1 MNVRLEDVEEIRFT
15 VVQGES
21 TGSRVTFSPE
31 PRAVRIGRAVD
42 NDIVVN
48 DPTVSRSHARV
59 DIGGD
64 SARIEDLG
72 SAGGVEKMGFRIGA
86 GPEPLVSGDEFKIGG
101 TILRFEL
108 LLKKSAAR
116 RAGKPD
122 EGPKAKKVPL
132 PAPKDLFAAAT
143 KLFERFGLRTP

>member
-21 TGSRVTFSPE
+21 TGSRVTFPPG
-31 PRAVRIGRAVD
+31 PRAVRIGRAVN

-48 DPTVSRSHARV
+48 DPTVSRAHVRV
-59 DIGGD
+59 DIAADG
-64 SARIEDLG
+64 ARIQDLG

-101 TILRFEL
+101 TILRYEL

-116 RAGKPD
+116 RSAKA
-122 EGPKAKKVPL
+122 EAEAKAKKKFSL
-132 PAPKDLFAAAT
+132 PPPKDL
-143 KLFERFGLRTP
+143 